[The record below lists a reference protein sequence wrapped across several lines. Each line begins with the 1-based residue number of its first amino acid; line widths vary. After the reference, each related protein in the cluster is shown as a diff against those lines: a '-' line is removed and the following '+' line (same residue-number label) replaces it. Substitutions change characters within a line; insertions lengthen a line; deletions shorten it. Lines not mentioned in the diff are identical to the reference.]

1 MKSRTTRQFRRLLAD
16 LPAPVRREARAAYRQ
31 FRDNPR
37 HPGLQFK
44 KVHQALPVY
53 SARIS
58 GDYRAVGVLSD
69 DLIVWFFIGSH
80 ADYDRLLTTL

>member
-1 MKSRTTRQFRRLLAD
+1 LKSRTTRQFRRLLAE
-16 LPAPVRREARAAYRQ
+16 LPQTVRREARSAYRQ

-58 GDYRAVGVLSD
+58 GDYRAVGVLTD
-69 DLIVWFFIGSH
+69 DTIVWFSSL
-80 ADYDRLLTTL
+80 APTPTTTTF